1 MNYRIKSHNNVCV
14 VTLNGDIG
22 RGDRDGLL
30 ACAEEIKKEDFQSA
44 ILLFQNVTSIEI
56 GAYRELTMLQ
66 HEIRQ
71 KRDRLHVVGLKGGL
85 KEDLG
90 GKGVV
95 RMSELKDL
103 KEILPK

>member
-22 RGDRDGLL
+22 RDDRDSLL

-44 ILLFQNVTSIEI
+44 ILLFQNVTSVEV
-56 GAYRELTMLQ
+56 GAYRELTLLQ

-71 KRDRLHVVGLKGGL
+71 KRDRLHVVGLKGEL

-90 GKGVV
+90 EKGVI
-95 RMSELKDL
+95 RFKELKNL
-103 KEILPK
+103 KEIIPK